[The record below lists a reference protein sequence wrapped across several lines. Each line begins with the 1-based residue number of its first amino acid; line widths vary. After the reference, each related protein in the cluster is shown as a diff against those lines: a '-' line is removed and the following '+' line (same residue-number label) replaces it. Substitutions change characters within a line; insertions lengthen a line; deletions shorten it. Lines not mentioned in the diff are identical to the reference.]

1 MTGAGQDRSGVV
13 RAYLGLGS
21 NVGDATASLAAAV
34 AALDGLDGVEV
45 AAVSRLYATAP
56 VGVVDQPEFRNAV
69 VAIDVRTD
77 EDREATAL
85 GLLVRLK
92 ELERS
97 SGRASGPR
105 WGPRPLDLDILTV
118 GAWRMAVERPRE
130 AWSREATRPAA
141 GPGPASHLLRIPHA
155 EAAERLFV
163 LAPWADLAPDLVPP
177 GWTESVAAA
186 ARRRAQ
192 VEGPAAVRVVGT
204 WDPGAGTWRPEHGA
218 VPGPPSG
225 PDAPG

>member
-1 MTGAGQDRSGVV
+1 MTDPVQDRPGVV

-34 AALDGLDGVEV
+34 AALDGLDGVQV
-45 AAVSRLYATAP
+45 TAVSRLYATAP
-56 VGVVDQPEFRNAV
+56 VGVVDQAEFRNAV
-69 VAIDVRTD
+69 VAIDVRTGAD
-77 EDREATAL
+77 HEATAL

-97 SGRASGPR
+97 FGRAAGPR
-105 WGPRPLDLDILTV
+105 WGPRPLDLDILAV
-118 GAWRMAVERPRE
+118 GAWRMSVERPVE
-130 AWSREATRPAA
+130 ARSVEATRPTA
-141 GPGPASHLLRIPHA
+141 GPSPASHLLRIPHA
-155 EAAERLFV
+155 EAPERLFV

-192 VEGPAAVRVVGT
+192 IEGPAAVRVVGT
-204 WDPGAGTWRPEHGA
+204 WDPGAGAWRPADDGGSGA
-218 VPGPPSG
+218 PAGQEAAG
-225 PDAPG
+225 